1 MKHKIIALILALCA
15 ALGILPARACA
26 AGTVEGKVAVRV
38 VWGSDHG
45 RVALSE
51 TTAAAGETVLL
62 TADPQDGYLAEVIAV
77 GTEAIP
83 EVPQYQ
89 GLDTYAITMPRGD
102 LTLEVSFAP
111 ASGKHNPVR
120 TAVNNSQWGTVTAS
134 RTEAKAGEAVRIDVT
149 PAPGCTLERIRV
161 EDGRGKEA
169 KGYYLGESG
178 GTIRYEAVMPGSELS
193 IQAFFARES
202 QSIEYRATVTVDT
215 GLGGSAWLDT
225 GTAIPGE
232 VVALVC
238 RPASGYR
245 VAQVTGAEGLKDVG
259 DNTWIFAM
267 PSADV
272 ELHVLFLRKDN
283 PFLDINE
290 TQYCYDSVLWALK
303 RGITEGIDEQHF
315 GPQRPIS
322 RAAVVT
328 MLWRCAGCPE
338 PDAGALSFR
347 DVPAG
352 SWFEKAVRWA
362 VQRGITTGLSAD
374 TFGPNESCNR
384 AQAVTFLWRYSGCSE
399 VKNGKLPFS
408 DVETGSWYA
417 QAVQWALEK
426 GITTGLT
433 ADAFGPN
440 ESCQRAQ
447 LVTFLHR
454 AQK

>member
-1 MKHKIIALILALCA
+1 MKHKLIALMLALCA
-15 ALGILPARACA
+15 ALGILPGRVCA
-26 AGTVEGKVAVRV
+26 AGSGEGKVTARV

-51 TTAAAGETVLL
+51 TSAAPGETVLL
-62 TADPQDGYLAEVIAV
+62 TADPKDGYLAEVIAV

-83 EVPQYQ
+83 QPPRYE
-89 GLDTYAITMPRGD
+89 GENIYAVTMPRGD

-111 ASGKHNPVR
+111 APGQNHPLR
-120 TAVNNSQWGTVTAS
+120 TSVNNSQWGAVTAS
-134 RTEAKAGEAVRIDVT
+134 RTQAKAGEAVRIEVT
-149 PAPGCTLERIRV
+149 PAPGCTLDHIRV
-161 EDGRGKEA
+161 EDGRGKEPT
-169 KGYYLGESG
+169 GIYLGESG

-202 QSIEYRATVTVDT
+202 QPAEYHAMVTVDT

-225 GTAIPGE
+225 ETAVPGE

-238 RPASGYR
+238 QPESGYR
-245 VAQVTGAEGLKDVG
+245 VARVTGADGVKNVG
-259 DNTWIFAM
+259 NNTWIFAM
-267 PSADV
+267 PPADV
-272 ELHVLFLRKDN
+272 ELHVLFLRKEN

-290 TQYCYDSVLWALK
+290 TQYCYSSVLWALN
-303 RGITEGIDEQHF
+303 RGITEGIDDQHF
-315 GPQRPIS
+315 GPERDIS

-338 PDAGALSFR
+338 PNAGTQPFR

-352 SWFEKAVRWA
+352 CWFDKAVRWA
-362 VQRGITTGLSAD
+362 VQRGITTGLTAD
-374 TFGPNESCNR
+374 TFGPNESCTR
-384 AQAVTFLWRYSGCSE
+384 AQAVTFLWRYSGRPE
-399 VKNGKLPFS
+399 PNGGKSPFA
-408 DVETGSWYA
+408 DVEQDSWYA
-417 QAVQWALEK
+417 QAVRWAVET

-433 ADAFGPN
+433 ADTFGPRQF
-440 ESCQRAQ
+440 CQRAQ